1 MKIFFKENKKVE
13 ENEIDLANLYNYYS
27 INKKPYYLTKFS
39 QELSISRD
47 LIRNK
52 LKKKDIDFNVKE
64 NIFEKVDDEKEKKIK
79 EIIIDSSFQENNE
92 VIGNTHTNIWEKN
105 IENQLS
111 NIFEQL
117 TILSQKLNQN
127 ENKYEMI
134 DNKVTEL

>member
-1 MKIFFKENKKVE
+1 MLIITKEEAENLKIFFKENKKVE

-64 NIFEKVDDEKEKKIK
+64 NIFEKVDDEKEKK
-79 EIIIDSSFQENNE
+79 
-92 VIGNTHTNIWEKN
+92 
-105 IENQLS
+105 
-111 NIFEQL
+111 
-117 TILSQKLNQN
+117 
-127 ENKYEMI
+127 
-134 DNKVTEL
+134 